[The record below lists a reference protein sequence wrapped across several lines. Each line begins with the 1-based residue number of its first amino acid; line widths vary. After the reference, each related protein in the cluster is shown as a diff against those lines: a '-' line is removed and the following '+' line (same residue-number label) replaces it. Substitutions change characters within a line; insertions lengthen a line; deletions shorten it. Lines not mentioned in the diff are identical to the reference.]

1 MDGIQMRIEGMT
13 LARAADGIS
22 SGSLSPVGLVQLFL
36 QQIEKQNPAI
46 NAFITVTQKEAQRD
60 AREAENLIRSGKYIG
75 PLHGIPIAVKDI
87 FETAGIRTTGGSKIL
102 TSYVPTTD
110 AAVVRRLREEGAV
123 IIGKTNLHEWA
134 VGATN
139 INPHFGTTRNPWDMN
154 RVPGGSSGGSAAALA
169 AGMCLGALGT
179 DTGGSIR
186 IPASACGVVGL
197 KPTRGLVSLTGVMPF
212 SWSLDHAG
220 PMALDVQDCA
230 MLLDAICGYDPEDPE
245 SVPRPVSENYQDA
258 IHNPVDDLRIAI
270 PKEYFFESI
279 RDEITHAVHDAVKIL
294 EKSGAHLSEVPYSD
308 VAEDERAG
316 SLIRLAEGATVHYHD
331 LVERKAEIGPDVVER
346 LERGL
351 RVSIRD
357 YALARRIQAEKVR
370 LRARFFEE
378 FDLLVTPTL
387 PIEPP
392 TIQGINSA
400 WAAGELTRFTS
411 PFNLV
416 GLPAISIP
424 CGFSRNGLPIGLQ
437 LVADHWKESN
447 LLSAAHF
454 YEQATSWRDKR
465 PNLFADN

>member
-1 MDGIQMRIEGMT
+1 MRIEGMT
-13 LARAADGIS
+13 LAKVADEIG
-22 SGSLSPVGLVQLFL
+22 SGTLSPVELVQLFL
-36 QQIEKQNPAI
+36 QQIAKQNPAI
-46 NAFITVTQKEAQRD
+46 NAFITVAEKEAQRD
-60 AREAENLIRSGKYIG
+60 ATEAEKVIRSGKYLG

-102 TSYVPTTD
+102 ANYVPITN
-110 AAVVRRLREEGAV
+110 AAVVRKLREQGAV

-139 INPHFGTTRNPWDMN
+139 INPHFGATRNPWDVN

-186 IPASACGVVGL
+186 IPASSSGVVGL

-220 PMALDVQDCA
+220 PMALNVQDCA
-230 MLLDAICGYDPEDPE
+230 ILLDAICGYDPKDPE
-245 SVPRPVSENYQDA
+245 SVPRPVAEKYQDA
-258 IHNPVDDLRIAI
+258 IHNPVDELRIAV
-270 PKEYFFESI
+270 PKEYFFESVPE
-279 RDEITHAVHDAVKIL
+279 EITHAVHDAVKIL
-294 EKSGAHLSEVPYSD
+294 EKSGAHASEVPYPD
-308 VAEDERAG
+308 VEEDERVG
-316 SLIRLAEGATVHYHD
+316 SLIRLTEGATVHYHD
-331 LVERKAEIGPDVVER
+331 LVERKTEIGSDVVER
-346 LERGL
+346 LERGS
-351 RVSIRD
+351 RVSVRE
-357 YALARRIQAEKVR
+357 YALAKRMQAEKVR
-370 LRARFFEE
+370 LRASFFEE

-392 TIQGINSA
+392 TIQGTDSA
-400 WAAGELTRFTS
+400 QVAAQLTKFTS
-411 PFNLV
+411 PFNLA

-437 LVADHWKESN
+437 LVAGHWKESN

-454 YEQATSWRDKR
+454 HEQATNWKDKR
-465 PNLFADN
+465 SSLFVRN